1 MISSSQQRRLYVS
14 LSLLGFCLA
23 FLLLLPW
30 KFTAVQASAGVSSNA
45 NLIVSSG
52 AVNLLEKGRNL
63 YHRGSFTE
71 AANIW

>member
-52 AVNLLEKGRNL
+52 VINLLEDVLKV
-63 YHRGSFTE
+63 GSDRKKTHKV
-71 AANIW
+71 